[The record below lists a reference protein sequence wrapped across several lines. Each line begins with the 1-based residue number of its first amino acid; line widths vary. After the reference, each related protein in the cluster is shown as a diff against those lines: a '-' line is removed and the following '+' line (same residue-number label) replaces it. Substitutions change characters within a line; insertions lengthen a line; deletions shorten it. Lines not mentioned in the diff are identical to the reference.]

1 MSYPPGTPD
10 PSSGQPAPD
19 DDRDGGE
26 DQVRAPGAGAAPPP
40 YETPYPQDPY
50 GQPGQ
55 GPQGYGEPGYG
66 QPGQGPQGYGEP
78 GYGQPGY
85 PGYPP
90 PPYGHPGYPSTGYGD
105 PYGQPPYGQ
114 YGYPGAGFPRPRNG
128 KAIAALWT
136 GIGALVLTLCCGAG
150 VLGLLPIVLGVK
162 ARSEIRASGGRQDGD
177 GMALAGI
184 ITGAVAVVLSLAVI
198 VVILVAIAQGG
209 AGQTSFGETGV

>member
-10 PSSGQPAPD
+10 PRPGQPEPD

-26 DQVRAPGAGAAPPP
+26 DQGHEPGAGAAPPP
-40 YETPYPQDPY
+40 YETPYPQNPY
-50 GQPGQ
+50 GRPGQ
-55 GPQGYGEPGYG
+55 GPQGYDEPGYA
-66 QPGQGPQGYGEP
+66 
-78 GYGQPGY
+78 QPGY

-90 PPYGHPGYPSTGYGD
+90 PPYGHPGYPPPGYGD
-105 PYGQPPYGQ
+105 PYGQTPYGQ

-209 AGQTSFGETGV
+209 AGQTSVGETGV